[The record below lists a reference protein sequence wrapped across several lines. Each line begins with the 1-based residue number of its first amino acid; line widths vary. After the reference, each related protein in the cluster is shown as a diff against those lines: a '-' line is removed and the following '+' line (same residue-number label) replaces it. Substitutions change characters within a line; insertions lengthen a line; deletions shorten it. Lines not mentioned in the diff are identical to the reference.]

1 MTRLEIL
8 AYIKNGDLLNF
19 RWYEEMFTIPIL
31 GEDYEYYIY
40 TESKESGKY
49 NPTIDLMPVD
59 TIVGSSISLS
69 GRDTPL
75 MLSDMIELDVGDLNV
90 VVKGMYSVSDI
101 ILNYLLVVFPFS
113 KDGMTTN
120 VIPFKNNLSY
130 ELVEDYIAYNLGDSV
145 TVEQYE
151 SFVAS
156 TDLISQMAE
165 LFVVSSTDKSI
176 GPAPGIKE
184 LRDKL
189 FKEYRAKYGDKVDT
203 DIRYVVEIE
212 KLLVE
217 YDRDYIKDDP
227 TYGVIITEK
236 VLANARKNL
245 YGTMGAEIGMDGKM
259 TPIVE
264 NSLSDGYPESNKE
277 LASLY
282 NSSRKGSIMRGH
294 MTQYTG
300 ADAKVTSRVLNSIT
314 IIPGDCGT
322 KDTLSITITKDNHKE
337 YIFYYILDSGKLVLL
352 TKDNIESYIGK
363 TVGLRTYT
371 FCKEK
376 DNKFCSTCSG
386 KQGED
391 NKKIAITLST
401 ENNSIFTNSSMKA
414 MHDRTLQLVEYDLNV
429 AIF

>member
-1 MTRLEIL
+1 MTRLEL
-8 AYIKNGDLLNF
+8 FSYIKNGDLLSF
-19 RWYEEMFTIPIL
+19 KWYEEFFTIPMV
-31 GEDYEYYIY
+31 GEDYKFFEY
-40 TESKESGKY
+40 TEQNEKES
-49 NPTIDLMPVD
+49 
-59 TIVGSSISLS
+59 IVVPIHGGIMSLS

-75 MLSDMIELDVGDLNV
+75 LLSDMIELDIGDLNV
-90 VVKGMYSVSDI
+90 SKKGLYTLSDI

-113 KDGMTTN
+113 KDGISTN
-120 VIPFKNNLSY
+120 VIPFTNNLSY
-130 ELVEDYIAYNLGDSV
+130 NIVEDYIAYNLGSSV

-151 SFVAS
+151 DFVSA
-156 TDLISQMAE
+156 TDLLTQMAE

-184 LRDKL
+184 LRKKL
-189 FKEYRAKYGDKVDT
+189 FKEYRAKYGDKIDT
-203 DIRYVVEIE
+203 DIRYTVEIE

-217 YDRDYIKDDP
+217 YDREYIKDDP

-236 VLANARKNL
+236 VLSNARKNL

-264 NSLSDGYPESNKE
+264 NSLSDGYPESNRE

-300 ADAKVTSRVLNSIT
+300 ADAIVTARVLNSIT
-314 IIPGDCGT
+314 VIPDDCGT
-322 KDTLSITITKDNHKE
+322 NNTLTITISKDNYEE
-337 YIFYYILDSGKLVLL
+337 YIFYYIVDNGKVVLL
-352 TKDNIESYIGK
+352 TKDNIQFYIGK
-363 TVGLRTYT
+363 TVGLRTYS

-391 NKKIAITLST
+391 NKKIAIILST

-414 MHDRTLQLVEYDLNV
+414 MHDRTLQLVDYDLNI